1 MSKQLLRIS
10 DIRPQILLRVHR
22 VLETMGLPTESVT
35 LGVPPDPAMGDV
47 GFPCFPLARAAR
59 KAPLAIAQDIA
70 ARFAADDLVSKITAE
85 GPYVNFHIHTATR
98 VAIAVGQ
105 ALREGNRFGA
115 GSLAPAERKTWM
127 VEYSAPNTN
136 KPQHL
141 GHIRNNL
148 LGSSFTRLLDFVG
161 HKVIPVNLINDR
173 GIHICKSMLA
183 YQRFGNG
190 ITPQSSGIKGDHL
203 VGEFYVL
210 FEKKFSE
217 EFAEWL
223 KTPAAAAEYDRWL
236 LTRAGI
242 AAAKSHAASP
252 SEPTAE
258 QVFRKEYKP
267 DYFNDYS
274 ELGMAAR
281 DMLRAWEAGDQEV
294 VALWRM
300 MNQWVFDGFD
310 ATYARLGV
318 RFDRVYYESD
328 TWLLGKKV
336 VEEALEQ
343 GVFERLDDG
352 AVVFDLQR
360 IGKTGKKV
368 LLRRDGTTVYM
379 TQDLGT
385 FMARLDEY
393 GLERM
398 TYVVADEQAY
408 HFEVLFGI
416 LGELRPEMKGACHHL
431 SYGMV
436 HLPEGKMKSREGT
449 VVDADDLMDTMAEM
463 AREEIVRREEEAR
476 QRAEAHGDLF
486 EPLSQTEIAR
496 RAEVIGLAAIK
507 YYVLNF
513 TPQTTVTFD
522 PKKSIDFLGQTGPYC
537 LYSFARVQSLF
548 RKAGRQVGPDDLDA
562 TTAALLS
569 SPLELAVVREL
580 EAFLEAVHYAG
591 TSADTSKVTDQVYR
605 IAKAFST
612 LYNDKEHQIVGAAD
626 RRVET
631 ARLLLA
637 KAVANA
643 VQTGLSL
650 LGIETLDQM

>member
-1 MSKQLLRIS
+1 MAEQLWLIS
-10 DIRPQILLRVHR
+10 DIRPQVMLRVQR
-22 VLETMGLPTESVT
+22 TLEAMGLSADSIT
-35 LGVPPDPAMGDV
+35 LGVPPDPAMGDI
-47 GFPCFPLARAAR
+47 GFPCFPFAKTAR
-59 KAPLAIAQDIA
+59 KAPPLIAQEVA
-70 ARFAADDLVSKITAE
+70 ARIPADELVSKVTSD
-85 GPYVNFHIHTATR
+85 GPYVNIHIHVAVR
-98 VAIAVGQ
+98 VRVAVGQ
-105 ALREGNRFGA
+105 ALRQSNRFGA
-115 GSLAPAERKTWM
+115 GSVALRDRKTWM

-217 EFAEWL
+217 EYAEWL
-223 KTPAAAAEYDRWL
+223 KTPAATAEFDRWL
-236 LTRAGI
+236 TTRAGI
-242 AAAKSHAASP
+242 AAAKSHAANP
-252 SEPTAE
+252 AEPTAE
-258 QVFRKEYKP
+258 QVFSKEYKQ

-281 DMLRAWEAGDQEV
+281 DMLRAWEAGDAEV

-300 MNQWVFDGFD
+300 MNQWVFAGFD

-328 TWLLGKKV
+328 TWVLGKKV
-336 VEEALEQ
+336 VEDALKE

-449 VVDADDLMDTMAEM
+449 VVDADDLMDTMAEL
-463 AREEIVRREEEAR
+463 AREEIVRREDESR

-486 EPLSQTEIAR
+486 EPLSQAEIAR
-496 RAEVIGLAAIK
+496 RAEIIGLAAIK

-522 PKKSIDFLGQTGPYC
+522 PKRSIDFLGQTGPYC
-537 LYSFARVQSLF
+537 LYSYARVQSLF
-548 RKAGRQVGPDDLDA
+548 RKAGRTVDVNDLDE

-580 EAFLEAVHYAG
+580 EAFLDAVNYAG
-591 TSADTSKVTDQVYR
+591 ATADTSKVTEQVYR
-605 IAKAFST
+605 IAKTFST
-612 LYNDKEHQIVGAAD
+612 LYNDKEHQIVGNAD
-626 RRVET
+626 RHVET

-643 VQTGLSL
+643 VKTGLSL
-650 LGIETLDQM
+650 LGIETLEQM